1 MQPIMNFP
9 VLLLAA
15 LIPMVMGFIY
25 YNPKV
30 FGNAWMQSCGL
41 TEEKMKGANMPLV
54 FALSYLFSFFLA
66 MAMGVMLV
74 IHQNHIY
81 SIFANDPGMK
91 DPNSPVY
98 LYVQDFMAN
107 YGSNFRT
114 FKHGAVHGVLAS
126 LFIVL
131 PVLGTCALFERKN
144 FKYIAINV
152 GYWLITM
159 ALMGGVIC
167 QYS

>member
-1 MQPIMNFP
+1 
-9 VLLLAA
+9 
-15 LIPMVMGFIY
+15 
-25 YNPKV
+25 
-30 FGNAWMQSCGL
+30 
-41 TEEKMKGANMPLV
+41 
-54 FALSYLFSFFLA
+54 
-66 MAMGVMLV
+66 LV